1 MRQSATAFSERAS
14 TMENPNTAKNIQ
26 ITTHSVHDLTEDRI
40 SQILALFDATYAD
53 ANHSYLF
60 SSFEVMGWIALAVHD
75 SSLAGFAIADVKFVD
90 LPRMHGLHPVATSGI
105 GCIDENF
112 RRMGL
117 FSRLAKAAVLASG
130 KLPVNS
136 RYLNCG
142 RTAHPV
148 SYKFLSS
155 IGAGGIPE
163 LDRPL
168 SPWHLEMVER
178 IAALYGVE
186 VYPGTCVVIGKGV
199 PIGYP
204 RIDVVATDIERKM
217 FENVDR
223 DKGEALMAMSWIP
236 DAPSGW

>member
-1 MRQSATAFSERAS
+1 
-14 TMENPNTAKNIQ
+14 MENPSTTKNIQ
-26 ITTHSVHDLTEDRI
+26 LTTHSVHDLTEDRI

-53 ANHSYLF
+53 ANHSYVL
-60 SSFEVMGWIALAVHD
+60 SSFEVMAWVALAMHG
-75 SSLAGFAIADVKFVD
+75 STLAGFAIADVKFVD
-90 LPRMHGLHPVATSGI
+90 LPRMHGLHSVATYGI

-117 FSRLAKAAVLASG
+117 FSRLAKAAGQASG
-130 KLPVNS
+130 KLPVNR

-148 SYKFLSS
+148 SYKFLAN

-186 VYPGTCVVIGKGV
+186 VYPGTCVVNGKGV

-204 RIDVVATDIERKM
+204 RLDVVATDIERKM

-223 DKGEALMAMSWIP
+223 DKGEALLTMSWSP

>member
-90 LPRMHGLHPVATSGI
+90 LPRMHGLHPVAASGI
-105 GCIDENF
+105 GCIDESF

-204 RIDVVATDIERKM
+204 RIDVVVTDIERKM

>member
-1 MRQSATAFSERAS
+1 
-14 TMENPNTAKNIQ
+14 MENPNTAKNIQ

-90 LPRMHGLHPVATSGI
+90 LPRMHGLHPVAASGI
-105 GCIDENF
+105 GCIDESF

-204 RIDVVATDIERKM
+204 RIDVVVTDIERKM